1 MKRVLL
7 IPGFLL
13 AIASLTSAPTARA
26 AGETIHIVDANARP
40 TPPGVTAGVVY
51 LMLMN
56 HGAEDDTLTG
66 ISTPIADMAELHRSV
81 TENGIARM
89 PPVTGFVIKSNDG
102 VTFKP
107 GGLHIMLMGLKQ
119 PLKIGQTFPVTLTFA
134 KAGPVEITVT
144 VQPLKPPKPSM
155 DGMKM

>member
-1 MKRVLL
+1 MKRLLL
-7 IPGFLL
+7 IPAILL
-13 AIASLTSAPTARA
+13 SLASA
-26 AGETIHIVDANARP
+26 AWAGSETIHIVDANARP

-51 LMLMN
+51 LVLMN

-66 ISTPIADMAELHRSV
+66 ISTPVAAMAELHRSV
-81 TENGIARM
+81 TENGIAKM

-119 PLKIGQTFPVTLTFA
+119 PLKLGQTFPVTLTFA

-155 DGMKM
+155 EGMKM